1 MYMYY
6 LHVIKFMLINAIRK
20 RSRRIKIPL
29 TLLKYKKP
37 FCKRKPPF
45 HEICIYFHNFFSC
58 FFFRPDFPSLNSVGL
73 LKHDYVIVTAENSEF
88 IAVCAGSITDIS
100 EEEVVLLT
108 ERYIRKHL

>member
-1 MYMYY
+1 M
-6 LHVIKFMLINAIRK
+6 
-20 RSRRIKIPL
+20 PL
-29 TLLKYKKP
+29 ALLKYKKP
-37 FCKRKPPF
+37 YCKSLKEKPPF
-45 HEICIYFHNFFSC
+45 HKICIYFHNFFSC

-108 ERYIRKHL
+108 ERYFNI